1 VAIREVL
8 TRTFPQ
14 VKSVI
19 DAQVQMAREVA
30 ALRQATATP
39 ASTDLETQLGALASA
54 APDRT
59 AQGLD
64 YTRDTLRVRGLSWT
78 AADLQSAQATLQA
91 QGLAASLEGE
101 ALVLRAEGAR

>member
-14 VKSVI
+14 VKSVV
-19 DAQVQMAREVA
+19 DAPAQMAREVA

-39 ASTDLETQLGALASA
+39 ASTDLETQLGALARA

-64 YTRDTLRVRGLSWT
+64 YTRDTLRVRGLGWA
-78 AADLQSAQATLQA
+78 AADLQGARVALQA
-91 QGLAASLEGE
+91 QGLAVSLEGD
-101 ALVLRAEGAR
+101 ALVLRAEGVR